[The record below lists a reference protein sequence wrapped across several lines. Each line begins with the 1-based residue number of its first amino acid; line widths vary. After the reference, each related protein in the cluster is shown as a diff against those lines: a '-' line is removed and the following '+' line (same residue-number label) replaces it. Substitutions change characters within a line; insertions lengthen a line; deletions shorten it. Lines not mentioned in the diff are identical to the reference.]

1 MSYSTRHRDRYRLAV
16 AAVTGLAVAGTAV
29 GTGALAGAAAQ
40 EHRRQQADQAQ
51 QAAEKEWARYERQLA
66 RYDRQ
71 VARQARQA
79 QQSATVLRE
88 RPTGTR
94 VTTRYVTGAATGGTA
109 SVQSGTRQAPTQ
121 SQPQAPSQPVKQ
133 SQPSPPQAPSVPK
146 PTPKTSG
153 S

>member
-1 MSYSTRHRDRYRLAV
+1 MRYSTRHRDRYRLAV
-16 AAVTGLAVAGTAV
+16 AAVTGLTVAGAAV

-51 QAAEKEWARYERQLA
+51 QAAEQQWAHYERQLA

-79 QQSATVLRE
+79 RQSGTTVLRE

-94 VTTRYVTGAATGGTA
+94 VTTRYVTGAAAGGTA
-109 SVQSGTRQAPTQ
+109 SVRSGAPPATTQGQPQ
-121 SQPQAPSQPVKQ
+121 SQPVQQTQPA
-133 SQPSPPQAPSVPK
+133 PPQAPSVPK